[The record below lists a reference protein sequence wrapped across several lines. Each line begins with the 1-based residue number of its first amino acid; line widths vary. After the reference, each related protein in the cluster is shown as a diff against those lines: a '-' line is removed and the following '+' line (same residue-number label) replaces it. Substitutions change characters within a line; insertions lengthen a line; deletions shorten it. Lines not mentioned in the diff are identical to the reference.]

1 MKLCILIPLARYKYF
16 CCWIEFIITNGNM
29 EKKKRLLIKWG
40 ALAVVIIVGGGYYLY
55 TTKFSVNME
64 QYAYLK
70 AMHVN
75 STKQMEYI
83 LNHTSKWGRAF
94 VLCLINQFSNTL
106 GMLSSFG
113 WLDYGYPIIGVIGT
127 VGFAKVC
134 FQEESIGL
142 KKMDRFLISLMGAG
156 IYTFSCLAL
165 YLSWT
170 TVKSKEISGMQ
181 GRYLIP
187 MILLLS
193 LLGGIRDSKK
203 NKENYVVDITISVV
217 MIGMML
223 IVTAIRYY

>member
-1 MKLCILIPLARYKYF
+1 MGSIGCCDNSWWWILFVYYKILCEYGTI
-16 CCWIEFIITNGNM
+16 CVFID
-29 EKKKRLLIKWG
+29 G
-40 ALAVVIIVGGGYYLY
+40 ASDDR
-55 TTKFSVNME
+55 TT
-64 QYAYLK
+64 L
-70 AMHVN
+70 
-75 STKQMEYI
+75 
-83 LNHTSKWGRAF
+83 
-94 VLCLINQFSNTL
+94 
-106 GMLSSFG
+106 
-113 WLDYGYPIIGVIGT
+113 YPIIGVIGT

-134 FQEESIGL
+134 FQEGSIEL
-142 KKMDRFLISLMGAG
+142 KKMDRFLISLMGVG

>member
-1 MKLCILIPLARYKYF
+1 MLNSNK
-16 CCWIEFIITNGNM
+16 TNGIHIEPYEQM
-29 EKKKRLLIKWG
+29 GKSICVMSYKIK
-40 ALAVVIIVGGGYYLY
+40 
-55 TTKFSVNME
+55 
-64 QYAYLK
+64 
-70 AMHVN
+70 
-75 STKQMEYI
+75 
-83 LNHTSKWGRAF
+83 
-94 VLCLINQFSNTL
+94 FSNTL

-203 NKENYVVDITISVV
+203 IRK
-217 MIGMML
+217 L
-223 IVTAIRYY
+223 CCRYYD

>member
-1 MKLCILIPLARYKYF
+1 
-16 CCWIEFIITNGNM
+16 
-29 EKKKRLLIKWG
+29 
-40 ALAVVIIVGGGYYLY
+40 
-55 TTKFSVNME
+55 
-64 QYAYLK
+64 
-70 AMHVN
+70 
-75 STKQMEYI
+75 
-83 LNHTSKWGRAF
+83 
-94 VLCLINQFSNTL
+94 
-106 GMLSSFG
+106 
-113 WLDYGYPIIGVIGT
+113 
-127 VGFAKVC
+127 
-134 FQEESIGL
+134 
-142 KKMDRFLISLMGAG
+142 MDRFLISLMGAG